1 MPLNFRPMQAP
12 IQLILV
18 IRGVFNIACAV
29 VGAQK
34 SSIVTFLCSH
44 LPGFWKNTFH
54 FFYMFMCAHR
64 CPWMLEK
71 LGHYGTGVIGSCE
84 SLNLGVLSEHLSSY
98 KSSRCY

>member
-44 LPGFWKNTFH
+44 LPGFGKNTFH
-54 FFYMFMCAHR
+54 FLHVYVCTQVSLDAR
-64 CPWMLEK
+64 
-71 LGHYGTGVIGSCE
+71 GGVRP
-84 SLNLGVLSEHLSSY
+84 LWNWSY
-98 KSSRCY
+98 R